1 MNINIKRFPELLVPI
16 QDWNSLKT
24 IISTDNADA
33 FYFGVQDY
41 NMRAQARNFTIQD
54 LNKISSCCHERERYI
69 KTYLTTNILIYD
81 SELQDLESVILNA
94 KDAGIDGIIC
104 HDIAAINI
112 AKKNHMEFHIS
123 TQANIS
129 NLESALFYE
138 NLGAR
143 RINLARELSLE
154 QIKKIK
160 AQLNKS
166 EIECFV
172 HGSMCTSVSGRCYL
186 SAVICDSEEFS
197 ANRGKCI
204 QPCRRKWKVVD
215 DDNNKLI
222 YDGQRFLNARDL
234 CMIQYIPQ
242 LIEAKIDSFKIE
254 GRMKDPFYIEIVSGC
269 YREAI
274 DSYQDGTFCEKKVN
288 NWLERLSKVYNRG
301 FHAGFYFHRPTIEEV
316 ELIEGGNIS
325 PWRKY
330 YIGKII
336 SFDAMS
342 MTANI
347 LMENVNIP
355 IKIGS
360 EIIISGNDTYHIDKI
375 QKIHVK
381 GKKIEKIIRDQ
392 GDLPLKVNIRLGENV
407 ETNDRVYILTK
418 EQFFL

>member
-1 MNINIKRFPELLVPI
+1 MNKKSKRFPELLVPI
-16 QDWNSLKT
+16 QDWNSLKE

-33 FYFGVQDY
+33 VYFGVQDY

-54 LNKISSCCHERERYI
+54 LNEISSYCHKRERYI

-81 SELQDLESVILNA
+81 SELKDLESVIIHA

-104 HDIAAINI
+104 HDIAAIKI
-112 AKKNHMEFHIS
+112 AKKHDMEFHIS

-138 NLGAR
+138 EQGAK

-160 AQLNKS
+160 SFLTKT

-204 QPCRRKWKVVD
+204 QPCRRKWKVIAD
-215 DDNNKLI
+215 DENTLI
-222 YDGQRFLNARDL
+222 YDGQRFLNSRDL
-234 CMIQYIPQ
+234 CMIQYMPQ
-242 LIEAKIDSFKIE
+242 LIEARIDSFKIE
-254 GRMKDPFYIEIVSGC
+254 GRMKDLLYTKVVSGC

-274 DSYQDGTFCEKKVN
+274 DSYNDGSFCEEKLEE
-288 NWLERLSKVYNRG
+288 WLTRLSKLYNRG
-301 FHAGFYFHRPTIEEV
+301 FHTGFYFHRPTIEDV
-316 ELIEGGNIS
+316 ELIEAGNIS
-325 PWRKY
+325 PWRKCY
-330 YIGKII
+330 VGKIVT
-336 SFDAMS
+336 FDTIS

-347 LMENVNIP
+347 LIENANIP
-355 IKIGS
+355 MKIGS
-360 EIIISGNDTYHIDKI
+360 EIIIRGNNTYHIDTI
-375 QKIHVK
+375 QKIHLK
-381 GKKIEKIIRDQ
+381 GKKIEKVMFNQ
-392 GDLPLKVNIRLGENV
+392 GDLPLKINIRLGKRTR
-407 ETNDRVYILTK
+407 TNDKMYILTK
-418 EQFFL
+418 E